1 MHLHLPDEFPRR
13 NGMKQQEGKGG
24 QMRRRSSANGNGG
37 KIAELR
43 EGGRFIEMMGVGA
56 AKD

>member
-37 KIAELR
+37 KIAE
-43 EGGRFIEMMGVGA
+43 
-56 AKD
+56 